1 MRYAIATLWDK
12 LTASLFSGAD
22 VIQAVKNPSSASRR
36 QALKV
41 GLAATVAAILPF
53 GARAQDAQ
61 PAPAA
66 PPPAQPTSSPDNPG
80 QFGSPEQPFTFDVLS
95 ARMQEAAKRAYQAP
109 ENDLPDVVKKLTY
122 DQHRAIRYRPDHALW
137 RAEPVEFHLQAF
149 YPGWVFQD
157 TTSIFIGKG
166 GVYQRHNFAASD
178 FEYRPPLDPTKFQ
191 DLNLD
196 GVAGF
201 RIHAPL
207 ERPDYF
213 DELVTFLGASY
224 FRALG
229 MGTRYGLSARGL
241 AINTATSDVEEF
253 PRFTAFFVEEPQPGN
268 DTIRLMAALDS
279 ASLTGAYS
287 FAITPGPQ
295 TVIDVVA
302 RLYMRNEVTRL
313 GIAPLTSMFTFGEN
327 DRTGRDDFR
336 PEVHDSDGLYIQ
348 RSSGERL
355 WRPLKNPPDLAL
367 SYFQE
372 TSPRAFGLL
381 QRDRDF
387 SHYEDTEAR
396 YELRPSLLIE
406 PEGEWGAG
414 TVELV
419 EIPTD
424 SEANDNIVAFWV
436 PEDKPK
442 AGGAV
447 EYRYKMN
454 WGLLSVPPGELATIG
469 ATLVGVGGNGADT
482 GATGRRFALNF
493 VGGTIAN
500 LPPDAQLDPSI
511 DLPSNARLVNSSI
524 GRLPDGGWRLSLEL
538 EKLDSEP
545 VELRVKLSMLQRV
558 VSETWLY
565 QWVGPAS

>member
-1 MRYAIATLWDK
+1 
-12 LTASLFSGAD
+12 
-22 VIQAVKNPSSASRR
+22 
-36 QALKV
+36 
-41 GLAATVAAILPF
+41 
-53 GARAQDAQ
+53 
-61 PAPAA
+61 
-66 PPPAQPTSSPDNPG
+66 
-80 QFGSPEQPFTFDVLS
+80 
-95 ARMQEAAKRAYQAP
+95 MQEAAKRPYQAP
-109 ENDLPDVVKKLTY
+109 GNDLPDVIKNLTY
-122 DQHRAIRYRPDHALW
+122 DQHRAIRFRPDHALW

-149 YPGWVFQD
+149 YPGWVFKD

-166 GVYQRHNFAASD
+166 GVYQRHNFAPSD
-178 FEYRPPLDPTKFQ
+178 FEYRPPLDPAKFQ
-191 DLNLD
+191 GLNPD

-253 PRFTAFFVEEPQPGN
+253 PRFTAFYVDEPQPG
-268 DTIRLMAALDS
+268 DDEIHLMAELHS
-279 ASLTGAYS
+279 ASLAGAYS
-287 FAITPGPQ
+287 FVITPGPQ
-295 TVIDVVA
+295 TVIDVAA
-302 RLYMRNEVTRL
+302 RFYMRNEVTRL

-327 DRTGRDDFR
+327 DRAGHDDFR
-336 PEVHDSDGLYIQ
+336 PEVHDSDGLFIK
-348 RSSGERL
+348 RSSGEQM
-355 WRPLKNPPDLAL
+355 WRPLKNPQDLSL

-372 TSPRAFGLL
+372 INPRGFGLL

-387 SHYEDTEAR
+387 SHYEDTEAH

-406 PEGEWGAG
+406 PVGDWGTG
-414 TVELV
+414 TIELV
-419 EIPTD
+419 EIPTN

-442 AGGAV
+442 AGAGV
-447 EYRYKMN
+447 EYRYKMS
-454 WGLLSVPPGELATIG
+454 WGLATVPVGELAFVSGTH
-469 ATLVGVGGNGADT
+469 VGMGGNAADSSAKT
-482 GATGRRFALNF
+482 RRFALNF
-493 VGGTIAN
+493 ESGTIAN
-500 LPPDAQLDPSI
+500 LPQDAQIDPLI
-511 DLPSNARLVNSSI
+511 DVPSNARLVNSSLS
-524 GRLPDGGWRLSLEL
+524 RLPDGGWRLSLEL
-538 EKLDSEP
+538 EKLDSDP

>member
-1 MRYAIATLWDK
+1 M
-12 LTASLFSGAD
+12 
-22 VIQAVKNPSSASRR
+22 
-36 QALKV
+36 
-41 GLAATVAAILPF
+41 LPI
-53 GARAQDAQ
+53 GARGQDVPNT
-61 PAPAA
+61 PAT
-66 PPPAQPTSSPDNPG
+66 AQPTTPPENPA
-80 QFGSPEQPFTFDVLS
+80 QFGSPDQPFTFDVLS
-95 ARMQEAAKRAYQAP
+95 ARMQEAAKASYQGPA
-109 ENDLPDVVKKLTY
+109 NDLPDAIKSLTY
-122 DQHRAIRYRPDHALW
+122 DQHRAIRFRPDHALW

-149 YPGWVFQD
+149 YPGWVFKD

-191 DLNLD
+191 GLTLD

-241 AINTATSDVEEF
+241 AINTATSDEEEF
-253 PRFTAFFVEEPQPGN
+253 PRFTAFYVEEPQPG
-268 DTIRLMAALDS
+268 DDRIRLMAELHS
-279 ASLTGAYS
+279 ASLAGAYS
-287 FAITPGPQ
+287 FVISPGPQ
-295 TVIDVVA
+295 TVIDVAA
-302 RLYMRNEVTRL
+302 RLYMRNAVTRL

-327 DRTGRDDFR
+327 DRAGRDDFR

-348 RSSGERL
+348 RASGERL
-355 WRPLKNPPDLAL
+355 WRPLKNPQDLAL

-372 TSPRAFGLL
+372 TNPKAFGLL
-381 QRDRDF
+381 QRDREF
-387 SHYEDTEAR
+387 SNYQDTEAR

-406 PEGEWGAG
+406 PMGDWGSG
-414 TVELV
+414 TIELV
-419 EIPTD
+419 EIPTN

-442 AGGAV
+442 AGAAV
-447 EYRYKMN
+447 EYRYKMS
-454 WGLLSVPPGELATIG
+454 WGLLAVPPAEVATIG
-469 ATLVGVGGNGADT
+469 ATLVGVGGNGADSN
-482 GATGRRFALNF
+482 ATNRRFALNF
-493 VGGTIAN
+493 LGGTISN
-500 LPPDAQLDPSI
+500 LPQDAQLEPLI
-511 DLPSNARLVNSSI
+511 DVPSNARLVNSSI

-538 EKLDSEP
+538 EKLDSDP
-545 VELRVKLSMLQRV
+545 AELRVKLSMLQRV

>member
-1 MRYAIATLWDK
+1 M
-12 LTASLFSGAD
+12 
-22 VIQAVKNPSSASRR
+22 KNQSSASRR

-66 PPPAQPTSSPDNPG
+66 PVAAQPTSPPDNPG
-80 QFGSPEQPFTFDVLS
+80 QFGSPDQPFTFDVLS
-95 ARMQEAAKRAYQAP
+95 SRMQEAAKRPYQAP
-109 ENDLPDVVKKLTY
+109 GNDLPDVIKKLTY
-122 DQHRAIRYRPDHALW
+122 DQHRAIRFRPDHALW

-149 YPGWVFQD
+149 YPGWVFKD

-178 FEYRPPLDPTKFQ
+178 FEYRPPLDPAKFQ

-253 PRFTAFFVEEPQPGN
+253 PRFTAFYVDEPQPG
-268 DTIRLMAALDS
+268 DDKIHLMAELHS
-279 ASLTGAYS
+279 PSLAGAYS
-287 FAITPGPQ
+287 FVITPGPQ
-295 TVIDVVA
+295 TVIDVAA
-302 RLYMRNEVTRL
+302 RLYMRSEVTRL

-327 DRTGRDDFR
+327 DRAGRDDFR
-336 PEVHDSDGLYIQ
+336 PEVHDSDGLFIR
-348 RSSGERL
+348 RSSGEHL
-355 WRPLKNPPDLAL
+355 WRPLKNPQDLSL

-372 TSPRAFGLL
+372 TNPRAFGLL

-387 SHYEDTEAR
+387 SHYEDTEAH

-406 PEGEWGAG
+406 PVGDWGTG
-414 TVELV
+414 TIELV

-442 AGGAV
+442 AGAGV
-447 EYRYKMN
+447 EYRYRMS
-454 WGLLSVPPGELATIG
+454 WGLTTVPPGEFAFVSGTY
-469 ATLVGVGGNGADT
+469 VGIGGNAADSS
-482 GATGRRFALNF
+482 ATTRRFALNF
-493 VGGTIAN
+493 DGGTIAN
-500 LPPDAQLDPSI
+500 LPQDAQVDPLI
-511 DLPSNARLVNSSI
+511 DVPSNARLVNSSLS
-524 GRLPDGGWRLSLEL
+524 RLPDGGWRLSLEL
-538 EKLDSEP
+538 EKLDSDP

>member
-1 MRYAIATLWDK
+1 M
-12 LTASLFSGAD
+12 
-22 VIQAVKNPSSASRR
+22 KNSSSASRR

-41 GLAATVAAILPF
+41 GLAATVAAILPC
-53 GARAQDAQ
+53 GARAQEAQ
-61 PAPAA
+61 PAPVVPVPA
-66 PPPAQPTSSPDNPG
+66 PPTPVAGNAG
-80 QFGSPEQPFTFDVLS
+80 QFGSPDQPFTFDVLS
-95 ARMQEAAKRAYQAP
+95 TRMQAAAQRSYQAP
-109 ENDLPDVVKKLTY
+109 DNDLPDVIGNLTY
-122 DQHRAIRYRPDHALW
+122 DQHRAIRFRPDHALW
-137 RAEPVEFHLQAF
+137 RTEPVEFHLQAF
-149 YPGWVFQD
+149 YPGWVFKD
-157 TTSIFIGKG
+157 TTSIFIGRG

-178 FEYRPPLDPTKFQ
+178 FEYRPPLDPTTFQ
-191 DLNLD
+191 GLNLD

-229 MGTRYGLSARGL
+229 MGSRYGLSARGL

-253 PRFTAFFVEEPQPGN
+253 PRFTAFYVEEPQPG
-268 DTIRLMAALDS
+268 DHKIRLMAELHS
-279 ASLTGAYS
+279 TSLAGAYS
-287 FAITPGPQ
+287 FVITPGPQ

-313 GIAPLTSMFTFGEN
+313 GVAPLTSMFTFGEN
-327 DRTGRDDFR
+327 DRSGRDDFR
-336 PEVHDSDGLYIQ
+336 PEVHDSDGLYIL
-348 RSSGERL
+348 RASGEPL
-355 WRPLKNPPDLAL
+355 WRPLKNPQDLAL
-367 SYFQE
+367 SYFLE
-372 TSPRAFGLL
+372 TSPQAFGLL

-387 SHYEDTEAR
+387 SHYQDTEAR

-406 PEGEWGAG
+406 PDGDWGAG

-442 AGGAV
+442 AGAGV
-447 EYRYKMN
+447 EYRYKMS
-454 WGLLSVPPGELATIG
+454 WGLNSVPQGELATVG
-469 ATLVGVGGNGADT
+469 ATLVGVGGNGADSS
-482 GATGRRFALNF
+482 AANRRFALNF
-493 VGGTIAN
+493 LGGTIAN
-500 LPPDAQLDPSI
+500 LPQDAQLEPLI
-511 DLPSNARLVNSSI
+511 DVPSNARLVNSSI
-524 GRLPDGGWRLSLEL
+524 DRLPDGGWRLSLEM
-538 EKLDSEP
+538 EKLDSDP
-545 VELRVKLSMLQRV
+545 AELRVKLSMLQRV